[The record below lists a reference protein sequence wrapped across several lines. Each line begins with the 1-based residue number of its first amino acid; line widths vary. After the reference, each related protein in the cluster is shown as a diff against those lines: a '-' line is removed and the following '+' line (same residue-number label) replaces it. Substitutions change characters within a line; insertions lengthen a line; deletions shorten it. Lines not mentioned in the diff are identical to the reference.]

1 MPILAVSILLQLILI
16 VHVIKTGRNTIWVFV
31 LLFAPVVGG
40 LAYLIV
46 ELLPEFMNSRG
57 ARRAR
62 RKVAKAVNPNRD
74 LKEASQMLAVADTV
88 QNSMTLANQHLERS
102 QFQEAEELFA
112 RSLRGV
118 HADDPDILFGLAKA
132 QFGLGK
138 FGDVVSTLDRLR
150 TTNPKSRSADGHL
163 LYARAHE
170 ELGHAAQARTE
181 YEALAKYYPGPEPR
195 CRLALILKSQGDVD
209 GARELFR
216 HVVNE
221 SEVSGRHYNTLHK
234 EWVAL
239 ARREA

>member
-1 MPILAVSILLQLILI
+1 MPILAVSVLLQLILI

-46 ELLPEFMNSRG
+46 ELLPELMNSRG
-57 ARRAR
+57 ARRAKR
-62 RKVAKAVNPNRD
+62 NVTKAINPNRD
-74 LKEASQMLAVADTV
+74 LKEASLNLAVADTV

-102 QFQEAEELFA
+102 QFQEAEELFT

-118 HADDPDILFGLAKA
+118 HADDPDILLGLARA
-132 QFGLGK
+132 QFGLRK
-138 FGDVVSTLDRLR
+138 FGDVVATLDRLK

-170 ELGHAAQARTE
+170 ELGHVSQAKTE

-195 CRLALILKSQGDVD
+195 CRLALILKAEGDVE

-216 HVVNE
+216 SVVNE

-239 ARREA
+239 ARREV

>member
-1 MPILAVSILLQLILI
+1 MPIIAISVLLQLILI

-46 ELLPEFMNSRG
+46 EILPELMNSRG
-57 ARRAR
+57 ARRAKR
-62 RKVAKAVNPNRD
+62 SVAQAINPDRD
-74 LKEASQMLAVADTV
+74 IREASQQLAVADTV
-88 QNSMTLANQHLERS
+88 QNSLTLANQHLERS
-102 QFQEAEELFA
+102 QFREAEELFT
-112 RSLRGV
+112 RSLRGL
-118 HADDPDILFGLAKA
+118 HANDADILFALARA

-138 FGDVVSTLDRLR
+138 FGDVVTTLDRLKS
-150 TTNPKSRSADGHL
+150 TNPKSRSADGHL
-163 LYARAHE
+163 LYAKAHE
-170 ELGHAAQARTE
+170 ELGHVSQAKQE

-195 CRLALILKSQGDVD
+195 CRLALILKSQGDVE

-221 SEVSGRHYNTLHK
+221 SEVAGRHYNTIHK